1 MQNAQHLNHS
11 GGKMMPFTWMFA
23 LTGALQGW
31 ALWGLWKLHL
41 AKAWPATDPV
51 LSTGLLY
58 VALALPPLVYS
69 TQDVEDLSPR
79 LRRLAL
85 LCFGVLFAA
94 LGAATAWSASE
105 DAREM
110 GVRFHDTLVTV
121 VLGFVLLGL
130 LCGFDIKA
138 RRWRYERLFEYAWRN
153 GILLVTAAFMTAIF
167 WVVLWAGAALMSL
180 IGVKF
185 VTGLIRQSLFAFTVT
200 SLVVA
205 ASAGLGL
212 VRADMT
218 ATIRR
223 YALSIAAWLLPL
235 VLFFAVLWAVALP
248 FTGLEPL
255 FKTRYAA
262 TLMLGFMALAVL
274 FANCAYQDGE
284 HEAYPQGLAR
294 SLQGAWLALLVVVGV
309 AWWALVLRVAQHGW
323 SEDRLWAALVATL
336 AAVYALGYALSW
348 LRRDRWMA
356 TMGVTNIVAALL
368 LCMGLLVYVAPP
380 THVRKLAVAAHL
392 AHVQQQK
399 VGADGKT
406 MEPDWH
412 YLRWESGR
420 YGREA
425 LQALAAGQGVP
436 AGQGWERK
444 AGQMLAETN
453 RYNPQPH
460 KQMNATEL
468 EQRFRVHPQGRSLP
482 ESFVQYLRGDS
493 SGDLRHCLQNAAA
506 CPVWL
511 GDLNGD
517 AQDELLVFSNGWNGA
532 IFVQTGRTS
541 EGWRRAGSFSM
552 PGAKGRFE
560 AAELDRARVLPP
572 QWQDLEVQGNRL
584 RVQVLP

>member
-1 MQNAQHLNHS
+1 
-11 GGKMMPFTWMFA
+11 MPFTWMFA
-23 LTGALQGW
+23 LTGAVQGW

-58 VALALPPLVYS
+58 VALALPLLVYC
-69 TQDVEDLSPR
+69 TQQVDDLSPR
-79 LRRLAL
+79 VRRLAL
-85 LCFGVLFAA
+85 LGFGLLFAA
-94 LGAATAWSASE
+94 LGAATAWSAGE
-105 DAREM
+105 DARGL
-110 GVRFHDTLVTV
+110 GVRFQDTLGAL

-130 LCGFDIKA
+130 FCGFDFEA
-138 RRWRYERLFEYAWRN
+138 RRWRYERLFDYAWRN
-153 GILLVTAAFMTAIF
+153 GILLVTAAVMTGIF
-167 WVVLWAGAALMSL
+167 WGVLWAGAALMSL
-180 IGVKF
+180 IGVRF
-185 VTGLIRQSLFAFTVT
+185 VTELIRQSLFVFTVT
-200 SLVVA
+200 GLVVA
-205 ASAGLGL
+205 ASVGLGL

-218 ATIRR
+218 ETIRR

-262 TLMLGFMALAVL
+262 KLMLAFTALAVL

-284 HEAYPQGLAR
+284 HEAYPDWLAR
-294 SLQGAWLALLVVVGV
+294 ALQGAWLALLVVVGV
-309 AWWALVLRVAQHGW
+309 AWWALGLRVAQYGW

-348 LRRDRWMA
+348 LKRERWMA
-356 TMGVTNIVAALL
+356 AMGATNIVAALL
-368 LCMGLLVYVAPP
+368 LCIGLLVYVAPP

-399 VGADGKT
+399 AGTDGKAV
-406 MEPDWH
+406 EPDWH

-425 LQALAAGQGVP
+425 LQAMAAGQGVP

-444 AGQMLAETN
+444 AGQLLAETN
-453 RYNPQPH
+453 RYNPQPQ
-460 KQMNATEL
+460 KQMNAGEL
-468 EQRFRVHPQGRSLP
+468 AQKFRVHPQGRSLP
-482 ESFVQYLRGDS
+482 ESFVQHVRGDS
-493 SGDLRHCLQNAAA
+493 SWELRHCLQSAAG

-517 AQDELLVFSNGWNGA
+517 AQDELLVFANGWSGA
-532 IFVQTGRTS
+532 IFVQTGQTS
-541 EGWRRAGSFSM
+541 EGWRRAGSFSV
-552 PGAKGRFE
+552 PGARGRLD
-560 AAELDRARVLPP
+560 AAELDRAQVLPP
-572 QWQDLEVQGNRL
+572 QWQDLEVQGQRL

>member
-1 MQNAQHLNHS
+1 
-11 GGKMMPFTWMFA
+11 MPFTWMFA
-23 LTGALQGW
+23 LTGAVQGW
-31 ALWGLWKLHL
+31 ALWGLWKLNL

-51 LSTGLLY
+51 FSTGLLY
-58 VALALPPLVYS
+58 VALALPLLVYC

-79 LRRLAL
+79 VRRLAL
-85 LCFGVLFAA
+85 LGFGLLFAA
-94 LGAATAWSASE
+94 LGAATAWSAGV
-105 DAREM
+105 DARGL
-110 GVRFHDTLVTV
+110 GVRFHDTLVAV

-130 LCGFDIKA
+130 FCGFDFGA

-153 GILLVTAAFMTAIF
+153 GILLVTAAVMTGIF
-167 WVVLWAGAALMSL
+167 WGVLWAGAALMSL

-185 VTGLIRQSLFAFTVT
+185 VTELIRQSLFVFTVT
-200 SLVVA
+200 GLVVA
-205 ASAGLGL
+205 ASVGLGL

-218 ATIRR
+218 ETIRR

-255 FKTRYAA
+255 FKTRHAA
-262 TLMLGFMALAVL
+262 KLMLAFTALAVL

-284 HEAYPQGLAR
+284 HEAYPDWLAR
-294 SLQGAWLALLVVVGV
+294 ALQGAWLALLVVVGV
-309 AWWALVLRVAQHGW
+309 AWWALALRVVQHGW

-348 LRRDRWMA
+348 LKRERWMA
-356 TMGVTNIVAALL
+356 TMGATNIAAALL
-368 LCMGLLVYVAPP
+368 LCIGLLVYVAPP

-399 VGADGKT
+399 AGADGKAI
-406 MEPDWH
+406 EPDWH

-420 YGREA
+420 YGRDA

-453 RYNPQPH
+453 RYNPQPQ
-460 KQMNATEL
+460 KQMNAGEL
-468 EQRFRVHPQGRSLP
+468 AQKFRVYPQGRSLP
-482 ESFVQYLRGDS
+482 KSFVQYLRSDS
-493 SGDLRHCLQNAAA
+493 SWELRHCLQSAAG

-517 AQDELLVFSNGWNGA
+517 AQDELLAFSNGWNGA
-532 IFVQTGRTS
+532 IFVQTGQTS
-541 EGWRRAGSFSM
+541 EGWRRAGSFSV
-552 PGAKGRFE
+552 PGARGLFE
-560 AAELDRARVLPP
+560 AAELDRAQVVPP
-572 QWQDLEVQGNRL
+572 QWQDLDVRGNRVRL
-584 RVQVLP
+584 QVLP

>member
-1 MQNAQHLNHS
+1 
-11 GGKMMPFTWMFA
+11 MPFTWMFA
-23 LTGALQGW
+23 LTGAVQGW

-51 LSTGLLY
+51 LSTALFY
-58 VALALPPLVYS
+58 VALALPLLVYC
-69 TQDVEDLSPR
+69 TQEVEDLSPR
-79 LRRLAL
+79 VRRWAL
-85 LCFGVLFAA
+85 LGFGLLFAA
-94 LGAATAWSASE
+94 LGAATAWSAGE
-105 DAREM
+105 DARGL
-110 GVRFHDTLVTV
+110 GVRFQDTLVAL

-130 LCGFDIKA
+130 FCGFDFEA
-138 RRWRYERLFEYAWRN
+138 RRWRYERLFYYAWRN
-153 GILLVTAAFMTAIF
+153 AILLVTAAVMTGIF
-167 WVVLWAGAALMSL
+167 WGVLWAGAALMSL
-180 IGVKF
+180 IGVRF
-185 VTGLIRQSLFAFTVT
+185 VTELIRQSLFVFTVT
-200 SLVVA
+200 GLVVA

-218 ATIRR
+218 ETIRR

-262 TLMLGFMALAVL
+262 KLMLAFTALAVL

-284 HEAYPQGLAR
+284 HEAYPEGLAR
-294 SLQGAWLALLVVVGV
+294 ALQGAWLALLVVVGV
-309 AWWALVLRVAQHGW
+309 AWWALGLRVAQHGW

-348 LRRDRWMA
+348 LKRERWMSA
-356 TMGVTNIVAALL
+356 MGATNIVAALL
-368 LCMGLLVYVAPP
+368 LCIGLLVYVAPP

-399 VGADGKT
+399 AGTDGKAI
-406 MEPDWH
+406 EPDWH

-425 LQALAAGQGVP
+425 LQAMAAGQGVP

-444 AGQMLAETN
+444 AGQLLAETN
-453 RYNPQPH
+453 RYNPQPQ
-460 KQMNATEL
+460 KQMNAGEL
-468 EQRFRVHPQGRSLP
+468 AQKFRVHPQGRSLP
-482 ESFVQYLRGDS
+482 ESFVQHVRSAGS
-493 SGDLRHCLQNAAA
+493 WELRHCLQVAAG

-517 AQDELLVFSNGWNGA
+517 AQDELLVFANGWSGA
-532 IFVQTGRTS
+532 IFVQTGQTS
-541 EGWRRAGSFSM
+541 EGWRRAGSFSV
-552 PGAKGRFE
+552 PGAPGRLD
-560 AAELDRARVLPP
+560 AAELDRAQVVPP

>member
-1 MQNAQHLNHS
+1 
-11 GGKMMPFTWMFA
+11 MPFTWMFA
-23 LTGALQGW
+23 LTGAVQGW

-58 VALALPPLVYS
+58 VALALPLLVYC
-69 TQDVEDLSPR
+69 TQQVDDLSPR
-79 LRRLAL
+79 VRRLAL
-85 LCFGVLFAA
+85 LGFGLLFAA
-94 LGAATAWSASE
+94 LGAATAWSAGE
-105 DAREM
+105 DARGL
-110 GVRFHDTLVTV
+110 GVRFQDTLGAL

-130 LCGFDIKA
+130 FCGFDFEA
-138 RRWRYERLFEYAWRN
+138 QRWRYERLFDYAWRN
-153 GILLVTAAFMTAIF
+153 GILLVTAAVMTGIF
-167 WVVLWAGAALMSL
+167 WGVLWAGAALMSL
-180 IGVKF
+180 IGVRF
-185 VTGLIRQSLFAFTVT
+185 VTELIRQSLFVFTVT
-200 SLVVA
+200 GLVVA
-205 ASAGLGL
+205 ASVGLGL

-218 ATIRR
+218 ETIRR

-262 TLMLGFMALAVL
+262 KLMLAFTALAVL

-284 HEAYPQGLAR
+284 HEAYPDWLAR
-294 SLQGAWLALLVVVGV
+294 ALQGAWLALLVVVGV
-309 AWWALVLRVAQHGW
+309 AWWALGLRVAQYGW

-348 LRRDRWMA
+348 LKRERWMA
-356 TMGVTNIVAALL
+356 AMGATNIVAALL
-368 LCMGLLVYVAPP
+368 LCIGLLVYVAPP

-399 VGADGKT
+399 AGTDGKAV
-406 MEPDWH
+406 EPDWH

-444 AGQMLAETN
+444 AGQLLAETN
-453 RYNPQPH
+453 RYNPQPQ
-460 KQMNATEL
+460 KQMNAGEL
-468 EQRFRVHPQGRSLP
+468 AQKFRVHPQGRSLP
-482 ESFVQYLRGDS
+482 ESFVQHVRGDS
-493 SGDLRHCLQNAAA
+493 SWELRHCLQSAAG

-517 AQDELLVFSNGWNGA
+517 AQDELLVFANGWSGA
-532 IFVQTGRTS
+532 IFVQTGQTS
-541 EGWRRAGSFSM
+541 EGWRRAGSFSV
-552 PGAKGRFE
+552 PGARGRLD
-560 AAELDRARVLPP
+560 AAELDRAQVLPP
-572 QWQDLEVQGNRL
+572 QWQDLEVQGQRL

>member
-1 MQNAQHLNHS
+1 
-11 GGKMMPFTWMFA
+11 MPFTWMFA
-23 LTGALQGW
+23 LTGAVQGW

-58 VALALPPLVYS
+58 VALALPLLVYC
-69 TQDVEDLSPR
+69 TQQVDDLSPR
-79 LRRLAL
+79 VRRLAL
-85 LCFGVLFAA
+85 LGFGLLFAA
-94 LGAATAWSASE
+94 LGAATAWSAGE
-105 DAREM
+105 DARGL
-110 GVRFHDTLVTV
+110 GVRFQDTLGAL

-130 LCGFDIKA
+130 FCGFDFEA
-138 RRWRYERLFEYAWRN
+138 RRWRYERLFDYAWRN
-153 GILLVTAAFMTAIF
+153 GILLVTAAVMTGIF
-167 WVVLWAGAALMSL
+167 WGVLWAGAALMSL
-180 IGVKF
+180 IGVRF
-185 VTGLIRQSLFAFTVT
+185 VTELIRQSLFVFTVT
-200 SLVVA
+200 GLVVA

-218 ATIRR
+218 ETIRR

-262 TLMLGFMALAVL
+262 KLMLAFTALAVL

-284 HEAYPQGLAR
+284 HEAYPDWLAR
-294 SLQGAWLALLVVVGV
+294 ALQGAWLALLVVVGV
-309 AWWALVLRVAQHGW
+309 AWWALGLRVAQHGW

-348 LRRDRWMA
+348 LKRERWMA
-356 TMGVTNIVAALL
+356 AMGATNIVAALL
-368 LCMGLLVYVAPP
+368 LCIGLLVYVAPP

-399 VGADGKT
+399 AGTDGKAV
-406 MEPDWH
+406 EPDWH

-425 LQALAAGQGVP
+425 LQAMAAGQGVP

-444 AGQMLAETN
+444 AGQLLAETN
-453 RYNPQPH
+453 RYNPQPQ
-460 KQMNATEL
+460 KQMNAGEL
-468 EQRFRVHPQGRSLP
+468 AQKFRVHPQGRSLP
-482 ESFVQYLRGDS
+482 ESFVQHVRGDS
-493 SGDLRHCLQNAAA
+493 SWELRHCLQSAAG

-517 AQDELLVFSNGWNGA
+517 AQDELLVFANGWSGA
-532 IFVQTGRTS
+532 IFVQTGQTS
-541 EGWRRAGSFSM
+541 EGWRRAGSFSV
-552 PGAKGRFE
+552 PGARGRLD
-560 AAELDRARVLPP
+560 AAELDRAQVLPP
-572 QWQDLEVQGNRL
+572 QWQDLEVQGQRL

>member
-1 MQNAQHLNHS
+1 
-11 GGKMMPFTWMFA
+11 MPFTWMFA
-23 LTGALQGW
+23 LTGAVQGW

-41 AKAWPATDPV
+41 AKVWPATDPV

-58 VALALPPLVYS
+58 VALALPLLVYC
-69 TQDVEDLSPR
+69 TQEVDDLSPR
-79 LRRLAL
+79 VRRLAL
-85 LCFGVLFAA
+85 LGFGLLFAA
-94 LGAATAWSASE
+94 LGAATAWSAGE
-105 DAREM
+105 DARGL
-110 GVRFHDTLVTV
+110 GVRFQDTLVAL

-130 LCGFDIKA
+130 FCGFDFEA
-138 RRWRYERLFEYAWRN
+138 RRWRYERLFYYAWRN
-153 GILLVTAAFMTAIF
+153 GILLVTVAVMTGVF
-167 WVVLWAGAALMSL
+167 WGVLWAGAALMSL
-180 IGVKF
+180 IGVRF
-185 VTGLIRQSLFAFTVT
+185 VTELIRQSLFVFTVT
-200 SLVVA
+200 GLVVA
-205 ASAGLGL
+205 ASVGLGL

-218 ATIRR
+218 ETIRR

-262 TLMLGFMALAVL
+262 KLMLAFTALAVL

-284 HEAYPQGLAR
+284 HEAYPEGLAR
-294 SLQGAWLALLVVVGV
+294 ALQAAWLALLVVVGV
-309 AWWALVLRVAQHGW
+309 AWWALGLRVAQHGW

-348 LRRDRWMA
+348 LKRERWMA
-356 TMGVTNIVAALL
+356 AMGATNIVAALL
-368 LCMGLLVYVAPP
+368 LCIGLLVYVAPP

-399 VGADGKT
+399 AGTDGKAV
-406 MEPDWH
+406 EPDWH

-425 LQALAAGQGVP
+425 LQAMAAGQGVP

-444 AGQMLAETN
+444 AGQLLAETN
-453 RYNPQPH
+453 RYNPQPQ
-460 KQMNATEL
+460 KQMNAGEL
-468 EQRFRVHPQGRSLP
+468 AQKFRVHPQGRSLP
-482 ESFVQYLRGDS
+482 ESFVQHVRGDS
-493 SGDLRHCLQNAAA
+493 SWELRHCLQSAAG

-517 AQDELLVFSNGWNGA
+517 AQDELLVFANGWSGA
-532 IFVQTGRTS
+532 IFVQTGQTS
-541 EGWRRAGSFSM
+541 EGWRRAGSFSV
-552 PGAKGRFE
+552 PGARGRLD
-560 AAELDRARVLPP
+560 AAELDRAQVLPP
-572 QWQDLEVQGNRL
+572 QWQDLEVQGQRL